1 MSREFARTH
10 NSTETPL
17 TARLDDAAAP
27 VSYMGW
33 ALGASVGVGAASWR
47 IAKLDETTG
56 IVVTWADGNGEFDNV
71 WANRASLTYL

>member
-1 MSREFARTH
+1 MREFARTH
-10 NSTETPL
+10 SSTETPQ

-33 ALGASVGVGAASWR
+33 ALSATADVAVAVWR